1 MHFKSCPTSDSELQ
15 FQFSVEFSFAFGPIR
30 SDPFRL
36 SSTRLPHGLQLK
48 QQPKPRPNHICL
60 TWATHTYVRGFSG
73 GFRRG
78 FGGLR
83 ASICPGPG
91 CPSACCAL
99 FLDSGRPLLLS
110 MLFKKFNGILNKK
123 LHRPCIFHKTSYAPA
138 MFDAAQSSES
148 GERMGRGGVETPQ
161 SIKWKNCG
169 PKAKKSVPRL
179 QNSCSFPPQSK
190 GLEVK

>member
-1 MHFKSCPTSDSELQ
+1 
-15 FQFSVEFSFAFGPIR
+15 
-30 SDPFRL
+30 
-36 SSTRLPHGLQLK
+36 
-48 QQPKPRPNHICL
+48 
-60 TWATHTYVRGFSG
+60 
-73 GFRRG
+73 
-78 FGGLR
+78 
-83 ASICPGPG
+83 
-91 CPSACCAL
+91 
-99 FLDSGRPLLLS
+99 

-148 GERMGRGGVETPQ
+148 GERMGRDGDGPLDPTPQ